1 MTPFFEAL
9 GWSEQFL
16 AQMSDSDIETLTP
29 VRLTEV
35 RRNRVIGLDA
45 QNERVDLALSG
56 DNVAT
61 DMAVGDF
68 VLSDG
73 QRLVRVLTRKSVISR
88 KAAGHTSQAQL
99 IAANIDTL
107 FIVTSCNADFN
118 EARLERYVALAIEA
132 ETNPVI
138 VMTKA
143 DMPLGDPQSYIDR
156 AHAISDRVTALALN
170 SKDPNDVAKLGE
182 WCGPGQTVALV
193 GSSGVGKST
202 IGRTLT
208 GEDLLTADIRED
220 DAKGRH
226 TTTAR
231 SMHLMHA
238 GGWMID
244 TPGMRELALHDAAA
258 GIATLFE
265 DITDLIT
272 ECKFSDCQHK
282 TEPGCAILAAIDAG
296 TLSQDR
302 LNRWQKLRDEDAANT
317 GTIATAKERG
327 RKFSKV
333 KRTAFKA
340 KRVRRGEIE

>member
-1 MTPFFEAL
+1 MTPFFTAL
-9 GWSEQFL
+9 GWSDHFSAQITPDEMSTL
-16 AQMSDSDIETLTP
+16 AP

-45 QNERVDLALSG
+45 QNERIDLALSG
-56 DNVAT
+56 DAVAT

-118 EARLERYVALAIEA
+118 EARLERYIALAIEA

-138 VMTKA
+138 VMTKS
-143 DMPLGDPQSYIDR
+143 DMPLGDPQSYVDR
-156 AHAISDRVTALALN
+156 ARAISNRVEALAIN
-170 SKDPNDVAKLGE
+170 SKDASDVARMND
-182 WCGPGQTVALV
+182 WCGAGQTVALV

-208 GEDLLTADIRED
+208 GENLLTADIRED

-265 DITDLIT
+265 DITDLVAQ
-272 ECKFSDCQHK
+272 CKFSDCKHI
-282 TEPGCAILAAIDAG
+282 TEPGCAIRAAVGSGAL
-296 TLSQDR
+296 TQDR
-302 LNRWQKLRDEDAANT
+302 VDRWQKLRDEDAENT
-317 GTIATAKERG
+317 GSIATAKERG
-327 RKFSKV
+327 RKFSKT

>member
-1 MTPFFEAL
+1 MTPFFTAL
-9 GWSEQFL
+9 GWSDYFSEQL
-16 AQMSDSDIETLTP
+16 SDSDATFAPL
-29 VRLTEV
+29 RLTEV
-35 RRNRVIGLDA
+35 RRNRVVGLTPE
-45 QNERVDLALSG
+45 NTRVELALSG
-56 DNVAT
+56 DMVAT
-61 DMAVGDF
+61 DLAVGDF
-68 VLSDG
+68 ALYAG
-73 QRLVRVLTRKSVISR
+73 ERLERILERKSVISR
-88 KAAGHTSQAQL
+88 KAAGHTSHAQL

-132 ETNPVI
+132 ETSPVI

-143 DMPLGDPQSYIDR
+143 DMPLGEPSDYVLR
-156 AHAISDRVTALALN
+156 AKAISNRVDALAIN
-170 SKDPNDVAKLGE
+170 SKDPSDIARMSQ
-182 WCGPGQTVALV
+182 WCAAGQTVALV

-238 GGWMID
+238 GGWMVD

-265 DITDLIT
+265 DITDLIS

-282 TEPGCAILAAIDAG
+282 TEPGCAIRAAVAAG
-296 TLSQDR
+296 TLDQSR
-302 LNRWQKLRDEDAANT
+302 LERWQKLRDEDATNT
-317 GTIATAKERG
+317 NTIATAKERG
-327 RKFSKV
+327 RKFSKMQ
-333 KRTAFKA
+333 RTAFKA
-340 KRVRRGEIE
+340 KRIRRGDYD

>member
-1 MTPFFEAL
+1 MTPFFKAL
-9 GWSEQFL
+9 GWSDYFSDQITSEDTVKL
-16 AQMSDSDIETLTP
+16 APL
-29 VRLTEV
+29 RLTEV
-35 RRNRVIGLDA
+35 RRNRVIGLTPE
-45 QNERVDLALSG
+45 NTRVELALSG
-56 DNVAT
+56 DMVAT
-61 DMAVGDF
+61 DLAVGDF
-68 VLSDG
+68 ALYSGERLEQVLE
-73 QRLVRVLTRKSVISR
+73 RKSVISR
-88 KAAGHTSQAQL
+88 KAAGHSAQAQL

-132 ETNPVI
+132 ETRPVI

-143 DMPLGDPQSYIDR
+143 DMPLGDPADYVAR
-156 AHAISDRVTALALN
+156 AKAISDRVEALAIN
-170 SKDPNDVAKLGE
+170 SKARDDIDRLSQ
-182 WCGPGQTVALV
+182 WCQSGQTVALV

-238 GGWMID
+238 GGWMVD

-265 DITDLIT
+265 DITDLISD
-272 ECKFSDCQHK
+272 CKFSDCQHK
-282 TEPGCAILAAIDAG
+282 TEPGCAIRAALDNG
-296 TLSQDR
+296 TLDQHR
-302 LNRWQKLRDEDAANT
+302 LERWQKLRDEDVENT
-317 GTIATAKERG
+317 DTIATAKERG
-327 RKFSKV
+327 RKFSKMQ
-333 KRTAFKA
+333 RTAFKA
-340 KRVRRGEIE
+340 KRMRRGDFD

>member
-1 MTPFFEAL
+1 MTPFFIAL
-9 GWSEQFL
+9 GWSDHFAEQVSDTEL
-16 AQMSDSDIETLTP
+16 AELSP

-35 RRNRVIGLDA
+35 RRNRVIGLDPSGA
-45 QNERVDLALSG
+45 RIDLALSG

-68 VLSDG
+68 VLSNG
-73 QRLVRVLTRKSVISR
+73 ERLIRILDRKSVISR

-132 ETNPVI
+132 ETKPVI

-143 DMPLGDPQSYIDR
+143 DMPLGDPQSYVDR
-156 AHAISDRVTALALN
+156 AMAISNRVAALALN
-170 SKDPNDVAKLGE
+170 SKDADDVAKMND

-208 GEDLLTADIRED
+208 GENLLTADIRED

-265 DITDLIT
+265 DITDLVVT
-272 ECKFSDCQHK
+272 CKFSDCKHI
-282 TEPGCAILAAIDAG
+282 TEPGCAIRAAVAAG
-296 TLSQDR
+296 ELSQNR
-302 LNRWQKLRDEDAANT
+302 LERWQKLRDEDAANT

-327 RKFSKV
+327 RKFSKI

>member
-1 MTPFFEAL
+1 MTPFFTAL
-9 GWSEQFL
+9 GWSDHFSD
-16 AQMSDSDIETLTP
+16 QMSASEQSDLTP

-45 QNERVDLALSG
+45 QNERIDLALSG
-56 DNVAT
+56 DTVAT

-143 DMPLGDPQSYIDR
+143 DMPLGDPQSYVDR
-156 AHAISDRVTALALN
+156 ARAISNRVEALAIN
-170 SKDPNDVAKLGE
+170 SKDASDVARMNH
-182 WCGPGQTVALV
+182 WCGAGQTVALV

-208 GEDLLTADIRED
+208 GENLLTADIRED

-265 DITDLIT
+265 DITDLVAQ
-272 ECKFSDCQHK
+272 CKFSDCKHI
-282 TEPGCAILAAIDAG
+282 TEPGCAIRAAVDSGALA
-296 TLSQDR
+296 QDR
-302 LNRWQKLRDEDAANT
+302 VDRWQKLRDEDAENT
-317 GTIATAKERG
+317 GSIATAKERG